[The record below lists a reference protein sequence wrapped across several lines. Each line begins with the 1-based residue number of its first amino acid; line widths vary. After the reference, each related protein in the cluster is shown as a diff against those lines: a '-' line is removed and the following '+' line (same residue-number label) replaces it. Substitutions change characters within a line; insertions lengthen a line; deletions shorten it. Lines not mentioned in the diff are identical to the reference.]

1 MAAGEVVLGLLIEQP
16 DSSYQ
21 LDQRLQARF
30 GSAQYARGTARQ
42 ALRRLEAKRLVRKA
56 SGSQLPAGDGGA
68 SEATIYEATDEGVRI
83 FRAWLHGA
91 ITLPWVREDLHAKI
105 ALCGPD
111 DIPQMIETIRDA
123 ELVCTSK
130 LKGLNWRIRGERER
144 SVGERWSQLMETVVD
159 SGEVAWW
166 DGRIKWLQALR
177 LDLERERG
185 DSHGTL
191 MTGERWPPRSL

>member
-1 MAAGEVVLGLLIEQP
+1 MAAGEVILGLLIEQP
-16 DSSYQ
+16 DNSYQ
-21 LDQRLQARF
+21 LDQRLQVRCR
-30 GSAQYARGTARQ
+30 SAQYSRGTARQ
-42 ALRRLEAKRLVRKA
+42 ALRRLEANRPVRKA
-56 SGSQLPAGDGGA
+56 SGSQLPATAGEA
-68 SEATIYEATDEGVRI
+68 SEVTIYEATDAGVRH

-91 ITLPWVREDLHAKI
+91 ITLPWVREDLHARI

-111 DIPQMIETIRDA
+111 DIPQMIATIRDA

-144 SVGERWSQLMETVVD
+144 NVGERWFQRMETVVD

-185 DSHGTL
+185 DSPGAF
-191 MTGERWPPRSL
+191 